1 MKIKK
6 AVPMKTIF
14 MVLAIAVFVLIIPR
28 ATNNYSITVMNTAL
42 IYSITALGLTMLLG
56 MSGMMSMASVSFMG
70 IGAFTTAQLSKNFHW
85 PSLLA
90 LAASV
95 AVAAV
100 ISLLLGAVLLKLKGS
115 YFTFATI
122 AFAQIVN
129 TILINFKP
137 FTEGID
143 GMSGVPPLDLG
154 FMVVEDKK
162 LWFYVLMLT
171 VILCALLVERIRR
184 TSLGRS
190 LAAIRDNETAAKTL
204 GVNVFRTRLIVFTL
218 AGAFAG
224 LSGSLFAQHNSF
236 VSPSLFG
243 LETQNIYTMMIMLGG
258 VNSTA
263 GTCLGAILVTMLPE
277 WMRPLQRYLKL
288 IYGICVI
295 LLMIFMPMGI
305 AGVVE
310 NGISKLKRKFKGKGG
325 KGNDD
330 SSDVAAVS
338 HPEA

>member
-1 MKIKK
+1 MKRSILQYVRSVRLNSLLIGLGIV
-6 AVPMKTIF
+6 AF
-14 MVLAIAVFVLIIPR
+14 ALIIPYT
-28 ATNNYSITVMNTAL
+28 TNNYSITVMNTAL
-42 IYSITALGLTMLLG
+42 IYAITALGLTMLLG
-56 MSGMMSMASVSFMG
+56 MGGMMSMASVSFMG
-70 IGAFTTAQLSKNFHW
+70 IGAFITAQLSKNYHW

-90 LAASV
+90 LLVSILV
-95 AVAAV
+95 VGV
-100 ISLLLGAVLLKLKGS
+100 VSFLLGSVLLKLKGS

-143 GMSGVPPLDLG
+143 GMSGVPTLDLG
-154 FMVVEDKK
+154 FLVVEDKK
-162 LWFYVLMLT
+162 LWFYVLLAV
-171 VILCALLVERIRR
+171 VILCGLLVERIRQ

-190 LAAIRDNETAAKTL
+190 LAAIRDNETAARTL

-243 LETQNIYTMMIMLGG
+243 LETQNTYTMMIMLGG
-258 VNSTA
+258 VNSTV

-277 WMRPLQRYLKL
+277 WMRPLEQYLKL
-288 IYGICVI
+288 IYGVCVI
-295 LLMIFMPMGI
+295 LLMIFMPMGL
-305 AGVVE
+305 AGV
-310 NGISKLKRKFKGKGG
+310 IRSATDKLWRKLKQGG
-325 KGNDD
+325 R
-330 SSDVAAVS
+330 S
-338 HPEA
+338 E